1 MLEQEI
7 AALVRF
13 MEPFKL
19 KTYFKELPEGFVTP
33 SAYFPPPEI
42 ASAAHSLTAYCNIF
56 SVFMKVFGKNSA
68 ESYYYASQI
77 EKSIL
82 GRRGRI
88 PLYDRDGTLNGK
100 CFRIDIDK
108 VGIKNIDT
116 GVTQITLDW
125 KTLTAYDD
133 ETYIKAV
140 NFFYEGLATS
150 KK

>member
-1 MLEQEI
+1 MLETEI

-13 MEPFKL
+13 MDPLNL
-19 KTYFKELPEGFVTP
+19 KTYFKELPEGFATP
-33 SAYFPPPEI
+33 SVYFPPPEV
-42 ASAAHSLTAYCNIF
+42 SSGTHSLSAYSN
-56 SVFMKVFGKNSA
+56 VF
-68 ESYYYASQI
+68 SQI

-82 GRRGRI
+82 GRRSRI
-88 PLYDRDGTLNGK
+88 PLYDKDGKPAGK
-100 CFRIDIDK
+100 SFRIDK

-116 GVTQITLDW
+116 GVTQVTLNW

>member
-1 MLEQEI
+1 MLETEI

-13 MEPFKL
+13 MDPLNL
-19 KTYFKELPEGFVTP
+19 KTYFKELPEGFATP
-33 SAYFPPPEI
+33 SVYFPPPEV
-42 ASAAHSLTAYCNIF
+42 SSGTHSLSAYSNVF
-56 SVFMKVFGKNSA
+56 SLFMKVFGKNSA

-82 GRRGRI
+82 GRRSSI
-88 PLYDRDGTLNGK
+88 PLYDKDGKPAGK
-100 CFRIDIDK
+100 SFRIDK

-116 GVTQITLDW
+116 GVTQVTLNW

>member
-1 MLEQEI
+1 MLETEI

-13 MEPFKL
+13 MDPLNL
-19 KTYFKELPEGFVTP
+19 KTYFKELPEGFATP
-33 SAYFPPPEI
+33 SVYFPPPEVSSGTHYL
-42 ASAAHSLTAYCNIF
+42 SAYSNVFSL
-56 SVFMKVFGKNSA
+56 FMKVFGKNSA

-82 GRRGRI
+82 GRRSRI
-88 PLYDRDGTLNGK
+88 PLYDKDGKPAGK
-100 CFRIDIDK
+100 SFRIDK

-116 GVTQITLDW
+116 GVTQVTLNW